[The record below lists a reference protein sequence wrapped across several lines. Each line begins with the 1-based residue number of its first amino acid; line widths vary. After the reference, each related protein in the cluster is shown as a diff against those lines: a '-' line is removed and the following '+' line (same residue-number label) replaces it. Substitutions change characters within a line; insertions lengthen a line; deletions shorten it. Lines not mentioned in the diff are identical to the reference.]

1 MISEI
6 LRKSFHLSTSSCIMT
21 MLRKLKRE
29 LELVHRHVILL
40 KLIKT
45 RGPIGIRKASRAL
58 NLKPHQVR
66 YSIKVLKTYNL
77 IEQTLKGVKLTGDLT
92 NLHKDF
98 NELKKLLKKLESEL
112 KDL

>member
-1 MISEI
+1 
-6 LRKSFHLSTSSCIMT
+6 MT
-21 MLRKLKRE
+21 VLRKLKRE
-29 LELVHRHVILL
+29 LELVYRHVILL

-45 RGPIGIRKASRAL
+45 KGPIGVRKASRAL
-58 NLKPHQVR
+58 NLKPHEVR
-66 YSIKVLKTYNL
+66 YSIKVLKTHNL
-77 IEQTLKGVKLTGDLT
+77 IEQTTRGAKLITDDLT

>member
-1 MISEI
+1 
-6 LRKSFHLSTSSCIMT
+6 MT
-21 MLRKLKRE
+21 VLRKLKRE

-45 RGPIGIRKASRAL
+45 KGPIGIRKASRAL

-66 YSIKVLKTYNL
+66 YSIKVLKTHNL
-77 IEQTLKGVKLTGDLT
+77 IEQTTRGVKLTTDDLT
-92 NLHKDF
+92 SLHKDF

>member
-1 MISEI
+1 
-6 LRKSFHLSTSSCIMT
+6 MT
-21 MLRKLKRE
+21 LLRKLKRE

-45 RGPIGIRKASRAL
+45 KGPIGVRKASRAL
-58 NLKPHQVR
+58 NLKPHEVR
-66 YSIKVLKTYNL
+66 YSMKVLKTYNL
-77 IEQTLKGVKLTGDLT
+77 IEQTTRGVKLITDDLT
-92 NLHKDF
+92 NIHKDF

>member
-1 MISEI
+1 
-6 LRKSFHLSTSSCIMT
+6 MT

-45 RGPIGIRKASRAL
+45 KGPIGVRKASRAL
-58 NLKPHQVR
+58 NLKPHEVR
-66 YSIKVLKTYNL
+66 YSIKVLKTHNL
-77 IEQTLKGVKLTGDLT
+77 IEQTTRGVKLTTDDLT

-98 NELKKLLKKLESEL
+98 NELKKLLKKLELEL

>member
-1 MISEI
+1 
-6 LRKSFHLSTSSCIMT
+6 MT
-21 MLRKLKRE
+21 VLRKLKRE

-45 RGPIGIRKASRAL
+45 RGPIGVRKASRTL

-66 YSIKVLKTYNL
+66 YSIKVLKTHNL
-77 IEQTLKGVKLTGDLT
+77 IEQTTRGVKLTTDDLT